1 MKKIILALLTL
12 ALFASCESENYG
24 TSSPDGAGGVG
35 QGGSLARFT
44 IINDHLY
51 IVDQNQLKV
60 FTLADPENPVYLS
73 NIGLQATVET
83 VFPYNDSTLFIG
95 STSGMLIYDVSN
107 PTSLKLL
114 SFYQHVVACD
124 PVVAKGNYAYV
135 TLRND
140 PESAWCGRSINQLE
154 IIDISDLTRPRLLT
168 EVPMINP
175 KGLGIYGDTLLVCD
189 QGVKVFN
196 VANPLNPQFLT
207 ADEDFDAVDIISI
220 DDLMILVSAT
230 GLNQY
235 RFRNGKLQF
244 LSSL

>member
-1 MKKIILALLTL
+1 MKK
-12 ALFASCESENYG
+12 LFLGVLSIFFLASCDAENYG
-24 TSSPDGAGGVG
+24 SASPDGAGVG

-44 IINDHLY
+44 IINNHLY

-60 FTLADPENPVYLS
+60 FSLANPENPIYLS
-73 NIGLQATVET
+73 NITLQATVET

-154 IIDISDLTRPRLLT
+154 IIDISDLSHPKLIT

-189 QGVKVFN
+189 KGVKVFN
-196 VANPLNPQFLT
+196 VSDPLNPTFLT
-207 ADEDFDAVDIISI
+207 ADEDFDAVDIIAI
-220 DDLMILVSAT
+220 NDLMILVSAT

-235 RFRNGKLQF
+235 RFKNGKLNY